1 MATGIA
7 KKMKDKFGEK
17 IDLHMHLTDSEEAKR
32 YPLKGATSVLV
43 NDEWVPLDIA
53 LSEERM
59 SDFLEGKLAGPS
71 RI

>member
-1 MATGIA
+1 MAIGVA
-7 KKMKDKFGEK
+7 KKMKDQFGDR
-17 IDLHMHLTDSEEAKR
+17 IDLQVHLTDSEEAKR

-59 SDFLEGKLAGPS
+59 SAFLEEKLAGPS
-71 RI
+71 RV